1 MSTLTAS
8 LDTGLD
14 ASTLAA
20 DRLWEAAASGIPCEP
35 VRTLFQE
42 NLSVETAYQIQQI
55 VTGRHI
61 AAGRKAVGCKIGLTS
76 LAVQAQL
83 GVDQPD
89 FGILFE
95 DMQVQTGAVV
105 PRGRTI
111 QAKVEAEVA
120 FVLSSDLT
128 GDLSDRNTLLNA
140 IDYAVAAIEI
150 VDSRIRAWDIRL
162 FDTISDN
169 ASSGLFVLGT
179 IHRHPS
185 DLDLQGLKMRMV
197 RAHSQETVSQGS
209 GADGMGDPL
218 EALRWLAS
226 TMNALGRP
234 LLRGD
239 IVLSGALG
247 PMAVAHPGDHFTAEI
262 DLLGEVSVGFAS

>member
-1 MSTLTAS
+1 MSALAAS
-8 LDTGLD
+8 LETRLD
-14 ASTLAA
+14 ASALAA
-20 DRLWEAAASGIPCEP
+20 DRLWDAAASGIPCAP
-35 VRTLFQE
+35 VRNLFQG
-42 NLSVETAYQIQQI
+42 NPSVETAYNVQQI
-55 VTGRHI
+55 NTRRYM
-61 AAGRKAVGCKIGLTS
+61 AAGRRPVGCKIGLTS

-95 DMQVQTGAVV
+95 DMQVQTGAVI

-120 FVLSSDLT
+120 FVLASDLT
-128 GDLSDRNTLLNA
+128 GDLTDRSALLDA
-140 IDYAVAAIEI
+140 IEYAVAAIEI
-150 VDSRIRAWDIRL
+150 VDSRIEAWNIRL

-169 ASSGLFVLGT
+169 ASSGLFVLGS
-179 IHRHPS
+179 IHRHPR
-185 DLDLQGLKMRMV
+185 DLDLQGLKMRMI
-197 RAHSQETVSQGS
+197 RKHGHETVSQGS
-209 GADGMGDPL
+209 GADCMGDPL
-218 EALRWLAS
+218 AALKWLAS

-247 PMAVAHPGDHFTAEI
+247 PMAVAHPGDCFTAGI